1 MFFTEPKSELQI
13 RMQIAEMLKDKVEHI
28 NYEQLCDRAYDWITK
43 GVELPQKEKDP
54 LNDFLTETMRKIS
67 ESIGDSSDLP
77 KTTEKKNPII
87 ELYEKNKG
95 REIQDLL
102 LPPVVVCGYSID
114 FDCLIGGTDI
124 PTLDKTSVDD
134 SDFVDKKY
142 ERYRYISKTNS
153 GLLT

>member
-1 MFFTEPKSELQI
+1 MIGLQKELNY
-13 RMQIAEMLKDKVEHI
+13 LK
-28 NYEQLCDRAYDWITK
+28 
-43 GVELPQKEKDP
+43 KEKDP
-54 LNDFLTETMRKIS
+54 LNDLLAETMKKLS
-67 ESIGDSSDLP
+67 ESIGDSGDLP
-77 KTTEKKNPII
+77 KPIEKKIPIV

-102 LPPVVVCGYSID
+102 PLPFVVCGYSID
-114 FDCLIGGTDI
+114 FDCLIAGTDI

-142 ERYRYISKTNS
+142 ERYRYIPKTHS

>member
-13 RMQIAEMLKDKVEHI
+13 RMHIAEMLKDKIEQD
-28 NYEQLCDRAYDWITK
+28 NYSELCEKMFIWVTNGI
-43 GVELPQKEKDP
+43 ELPQKEKDP

-77 KTTEKKNPII
+77 KPIEKKSPII

>member
-13 RMQIAEMLKDKVEHI
+13 RMHIAELLKDKIEQD
-28 NYEQLCDRAYDWITK
+28 NYSELCEKMFVWVTNGI
-43 GVELPQKEKDP
+43 VLPQKEKDP
-54 LNDFLTETMRKIS
+54 LNDLLTETMKKLS
-67 ESIGDSSDLP
+67 ESISDSGDLP
-77 KTTEKKNPII
+77 KPIEKKNPII

-142 ERYRYISKTNS
+142 ERYRYISKTHS

>member
-13 RMQIAEMLKDKVEHI
+13 RMHIAELLKDKIEQD
-28 NYEQLCDRAYDWITK
+28 NYSELCEKMFVWVTNGI
-43 GVELPQKEKDP
+43 VLPQKEKDP
-54 LNDFLTETMRKIS
+54 LNDLLTETMKKLS
-67 ESIGDSSDLP
+67 ESIGDSGDLP
-77 KTTEKKNPII
+77 KPIEKKIHII

-124 PTLDKTSVDD
+124 STLDKTSVDD

-142 ERYRYISKTNS
+142 ERYRYISKTHS